1 MIAKLQFRQIAMDVN
16 LVFANFIIDELIIN
30 LSVSSDEKLYLL
42 FVKDSS

>member
-16 LVFANFIIDELIIN
+16 LVLANFIIDELIIN